1 MDRCRL
7 HAHTICMAQSQ
18 QCGMTLMH
26 QSSVHSVWRVKGWG
40 LPWRYGPRATDGG
53 FGESWGAC
61 MSTEIISSLE
71 YDMTCQTNQPWSNVC
86 WADKVLRYLGRHITI
101 RRLCG
106 CFMLFPRWS
115 STRSF
120 YRLIGLLTMKEP
132 NKQCTSD
139 FLLFFFLRMDDS

>member
-1 MDRCRL
+1 
-7 HAHTICMAQSQ
+7 
-18 QCGMTLMH
+18 MH
-26 QSSVHSVWRVKGWG
+26 GPEPAVWDDTNAPKLSALGVTGEGWG

-101 RRLCG
+101 WRLCG
-106 CFMLFPRWS
+106 CFCCSLAQVLQGPF
-115 STRSF
+115 
-120 YRLIGLLTMKEP
+120 IGLL
-132 NKQCTSD
+132 D
-139 FLLFFFLRMDDS
+139 H